1 MKKLLLFAGAI
12 LATIISQAQ
21 WEPDVRLTNDPAG
34 SYTTV
39 CNGWCVAANGDT
51 VHTVWYDNRDGND
64 EIYYKRSTDG
74 GLTWGEDT
82 RLTNNAS
89 ESSYPS
95 IAVSGSI
102 VHVVW
107 HDTRDGNYEIYYK
120 RSTDEGLTWGPDTRL
135 TNNPALSWL
144 PSMSVSGSVV
154 HIVWYDNR
162 DGNNEIY
169 YKHSIDKGL
178 TWGPDTRLTNDPANS
193 VVASISV
200 SGQVVHVVWDENRD
214 GNYEIYYKRSTD
226 EGLTWGPDTRLTN
239 DPAGSGHNSIAV
251 LDSIVQVV
259 WHDDRDGNFEI
270 YYKRSTDG
278 GLTWGDDTRLTNASG
293 DSKCPNI
300 ALSGSV
306 VHIVWQDSRDGDLEI
321 YYKRSEDEGLT
332 WGGDLRLTNSLGD
345 SEYPGVAVSGPV
357 IHVVWFDLRDGNEEI
372 YYKLNPTGGFPVGID
387 NDLAGTSGK
396 QISVYPNPAS
406 THIHI
411 KFNNEVNQSAGNKDE
426 KNLISIRNII
436 GEELLSKQIQNGESM
451 IDVSNLQ
458 NGFYFVSVK
467 TNKSQVN
474 DTKLIIAK

>member
-95 IAVSGSI
+95 IAVSG
-102 VHVVW
+102 
-107 HDTRDGNYEIYYK
+107 
-120 RSTDEGLTWGPDTRL
+120 
-135 TNNPALSWL
+135 
-144 PSMSVSGSVV
+144 
-154 HIVWYDNR
+154 
-162 DGNNEIY
+162 
-169 YKHSIDKGL
+169 
-178 TWGPDTRLTNDPANS
+178 
-193 VVASISV
+193 
-200 SGQVVHVVWDENRD
+200 
-214 GNYEIYYKRSTD
+214 
-226 EGLTWGPDTRLTN
+226 
-239 DPAGSGHNSIAV
+239 
-251 LDSIVQVV
+251 SIVQVV

-372 YYKLNPTGGFPVGID
+372 YYKRNPTGGFPVGID

-426 KNLISIRNII
+426 KNILSIRNIV
-436 GEELLSKQIQNGESM
+436 GEELLSKQIQNGESD

-458 NGFYFVSVK
+458 NGFYFVSMK

>member
-1 MKKLLLFAGAI
+1 
-12 LATIISQAQ
+12 
-21 WEPDVRLTNDPAG
+21 
-34 SYTTV
+34 
-39 CNGWCVAANGDT
+39 

-64 EIYYKRSTDG
+64 EIYYKRSLDG

-82 RLTNNAS
+82 RLTNNPAV
-89 ESSYPS
+89 SYYPCVS
-95 IAVSGSI
+95 VSGSI
-102 VHVVW
+102 VHVAW
-107 HDTRDGNYEIYYK
+107 IDARDGNYEIYYK

-135 TNNPALSWL
+135 TNDPSLSWL

-193 VVASISV
+193 LVASISV

-251 LDSIVQVV
+251 SDSIVQVV

-300 ALSGSV
+300 AISGPV
-306 VHIVWQDSRDGDLEI
+306 VHVVWFDNRDGDEEI
-321 YYKRSEDEGLT
+321 YYKHSEDEGLT
-332 WGGDLRLTNSLGD
+332 WGGDLRLTNSFGD
-345 SEYPGVAVSGPV
+345 SEYPSVAVSGPV

-372 YYKLNPTGGFPVGID
+372 YYKRNPTGGFPVGIE
-387 NDLAGTSGK
+387 NNKKNNTAQ
-396 QISVYPNPAS
+396 QIIIYPNPAS
-406 THIHI
+406 TQIHI
-411 KFNNEVNQSAGNKDE
+411 NFNNEVDQSAGNKDE
-426 KNLISIRNII
+426 KNILTIRNII
-436 GEELLSKQIQNGESM
+436 GVELLSKQIRNGESD

-474 DTKLIIAK
+474 GTKLIIAK